1 MNDSPLRQQ
10 IAEAL
15 LRVLHPLGPHL
26 ATPDERRI
34 VNDFAD
40 AVLAVILPH
49 GKFLGDQ
56 LRESEGALLRVL
68 AAVEQLGNEPHPS
81 HDHPCPD
88 DVLKAVRDALTAPAH
103 DAGPTVAEAAAND
116 RRWPLEKAGE

>member
-1 MNDSPLRQQ
+1 MTDSPLRQQ
-10 IAEAL
+10 IAATLTDAFETFDPERTEDAEL
-15 LRVLHPLGPHL
+15 AGHL
-26 ATPDERRI
+26 
-34 VNDFAD
+34 AD
-40 AVLAVILPH
+40 AVLAAILPH

-68 AAVEQLGNEPHPS
+68 AAVEKLAVEPHPS
-81 HDHPCPD
+81 HDHLCPD
-88 DVLKAVRDALTAPAH
+88 DVLKAVRDALAAPAD